1 MIIDANEMA
10 AEYIKSYQ
18 DKSRIYFIEKYLSTF
33 NASVGKKTP
42 FHCFPRQKVFLRTL
56 AKVRNIVSIKPRQC
70 GITTLTSAW
79 ATAQCV
85 FAPEDAPETILCV
98 GNKLDLANQLITK
111 IRDFLTQVPRWYW
124 GDDYYSPDPKSDKN
138 FKSIFIKDS
147 KSELELFNGC
157 RVVARSSGE
166 NAARGI
172 SAVSILIL
180 DEAGFIENGKAVYA
194 TCAACMASNPNSKT
208 VMVSTP
214 NGHDELYYNTYK
226 QALAHENNFTAVQF
240 RWYQDPRYNKN
251 LKWFKKGKDD
261 EKVKWFY
268 EPILDETGTVKYD
281 EEHWEK
287 MVQDGW
293 TPRSPWYDEMC
304 KSFNNDSMKIAQ
316 ELDVSFQGS
325 ANNVVAPEFIDQQSK
340 LNVREPL
347 SDFKDPMNEETWF
360 WKKPIDGH
368 RYILGCL
375 PTGDKVLTKDGIK
388 KVEDVNEND
397 LLITKEGE
405 RTKIKTFYKRE
416 VSNEKMISIK
426 LYGDCE
432 KYNFTWNHPIYA
444 SCNTKLKRS
453 FKKNSDKKRYW
464 DFNFDFVNAENLSK
478 GDWVQMP
485 NIYANNILTDD
496 EILSKWESYKPKGK
510 GNKHFDNPLL
520 EKDFWWYCG
529 MWLVEGSVVVD
540 KHGYTTVMTA
550 HNINE
555 KEYHLKIKEF
565 AKAKLNR
572 DAVIVDREKYNSTE
586 VIFGSKSIGKFLTD
600 NFGKGARFKFIKEW
614 IKYLPKEY
622 KIELIKGYFQGDGC
636 AYGKKEKVAIV
647 SVSHQLLQ
655 DVQSILLSL
664 GIFSSIKKHNGE
676 YEGEICGRKCM
687 CHDKFCLELGI
698 YDSKKFLDLLGIK
711 NSIKIKNRRV
721 ISCSLF
727 SKDLSTIYF
736 RISEIETWYYN
747 GFVYNFET
755 ESASHTY
762 CTNRFVTHNCDP
774 SRGVSADRTAIE
786 IIDMDGED
794 ENGLPIIEQ
803 VGEYVGKKLGDDIGG
818 MVYQYANLYNE
829 AYVVVDCTGGQGDA
843 LILTMIQLGYKN
855 FYYEDGNQKT
865 YTVQNQSD
873 KPLNFSDR
881 LPGFHFQGNRY
892 PVLASFAG
900 MVRSNE
906 FKIRST
912 RVINELDTWIFEG
925 ETGRMNHQE
934 GSHDDTICS
943 LAMALFVMRYT
954 YNKLEESKHKDQAI
968 LNAYMMGGAINANR
982 NKIKDDK
989 PITPK
994 SGLPFYNERILT
1006 KTNNGLNNQGAYL
1019 WLFSGMY

>member
-33 NASVGKKTP
+33 NAAVGKKTP
-42 FHCFPRQKVFLRTL
+42 FICFPRQKVFLRTL

-138 FKSIFIKDS
+138 IKSIFIKDS

-157 RVVARSSGE
+157 RIVARSSGE

-261 EKVKWFY
+261 EKAKWFY
-268 EPILDETGTVKYD
+268 EPTLDAEGTVKYD

-325 ANNVVAPEFIDQQSK
+325 ANNVVSPEFIEQQSN

-347 SDFKDPMNEETWF
+347 SDFKDPMNDETWF

-368 RYILGCL
+368 RYILG
-375 PTGDKVLTKDGIK
+375 
-388 KVEDVNEND
+388 
-397 LLITKEGE
+397 
-405 RTKIKTFYKRE
+405 
-416 VSNEKMISIK
+416 
-426 LYGDCE
+426 
-432 KYNFTWNHPIYA
+432 A
-444 SCNTKLKRS
+444 
-453 FKKNSDKKRYW
+453 
-464 DFNFDFVNAENLSK
+464 
-478 GDWVQMP
+478 
-485 NIYANNILTDD
+485 
-496 EILSKWESYKPKGK
+496 
-510 GNKHFDNPLL
+510 
-520 EKDFWWYCG
+520 
-529 MWLVEGSVVVD
+529 
-540 KHGYTTVMTA
+540 
-550 HNINE
+550 
-555 KEYHLKIKEF
+555 
-565 AKAKLNR
+565 
-572 DAVIVDREKYNSTE
+572 
-586 VIFGSKSIGKFLTD
+586 
-600 NFGKGARFKFIKEW
+600 
-614 IKYLPKEY
+614 
-622 KIELIKGYFQGDGC
+622 
-636 AYGKKEKVAIV
+636 
-647 SVSHQLLQ
+647 
-655 DVQSILLSL
+655 
-664 GIFSSIKKHNGE
+664 
-676 YEGEICGRKCM
+676 
-687 CHDKFCLELGI
+687 
-698 YDSKKFLDLLGIK
+698 
-711 NSIKIKNRRV
+711 
-721 ISCSLF
+721 
-727 SKDLSTIYF
+727 
-736 RISEIETWYYN
+736 
-747 GFVYNFET
+747 
-755 ESASHTY
+755 
-762 CTNRFVTHNCDP
+762 DP

-968 LNAYMMGGAINANR
+968 LNAYMMGGAISANR
-982 NKIKDDK
+982 NKIRDDK

-994 SGLPFYNERILT
+994 SDLPFYNEKILT